1 MRAGP
6 VLAVVIVCVL
16 TASVQPASAGS
27 EKGWCAAVIKLNT
40 KYGTMKKKR
49 YLRPS
54 EVTPRAWRH
63 VVDAW
68 LAGRDRYIA
77 LAPRSIKTAVKHEL
91 AWYAKVKA
99 SHYSRQTPFP
109 PLTSVDITKLTN
121 FESTR
126 CGITFA
132 GDWPLP
138 PS

>member
-54 EVTPRAWRH
+54 EVTPRAARNRGAGEPRAR
-63 VVDAW
+63 VVRKGKGEPLFA
-68 LAGRDRYIA
+68 AA
-77 LAPRSIKTAVKHEL
+77 AVPAADVRGHHEAHEL
-91 AWYAKVKA
+91 RE
-99 SHYSRQTPFP
+99 H
-109 PLTSVDITKLTN
+109 
-121 FESTR
+121 
-126 CGITFA
+126 
-132 GDWPLP
+132 
-138 PS
+138 